1 MNLCRS
7 AWGTLA
13 SFAFDYDTPKIVRIQ
28 NKKVGALYR
37 LFQLGIMGFMIGYSI
52 IYSKGYQDKDNVF
65 GGSHYE
71 NCQGSTGAQVYDPAD
86 YVVPPQEPNSF
97 FVMTNMWVTCDQSYG
112 FCGEDPSVQGSNCTG
127 PSDCVK
133 QNTIK
138 GNGPRT
144 GVCNNETHTCEVYA
158 WCPTEKEN
166 VSYTDMGPK
175 INAEGFT
182 VLIKNSIQFP
192 NLAPNTL
199 RKNYISNYDLS
210 KCGIWSHDNYYCPI
224 FQLEDIVAMIDPPQ
238 NFTELATQ
246 GAVVVLTIAWNCDLD
261 RSGCDPVYGAR
272 RLDTSAGDSTSG
284 GFNFRFAKYWYEQGI
299 QYRTLIKAYGI
310 LFVVELVGQGGKFSI
325 TTLVLKLGST
335 VALLGIAAVLSD
347 VVVLYV
353 VRKHDMYYGRKYLM
367 VKEYDQEQ
375 GEGGEEEKVPFLQ
388 HEAAVL
394 SDMVVLY
401 IVQKR
406 HLYYQE
412 KYQVVKRLAS
422 FLAIHQS
429 FPKAVVVAEI
439 YGRLN
444 VVLVRSIARAI
455 LARELPPS

>member
-65 GGSHYE
+65 GGVTMKLKGVEFYNSSQE
-71 NCQGSTGAQVYDPAD
+71 PFLQNCQGSTGAQVYDPAD

-210 KCGIWSHDNYYCPI
+210 KCGIWSHTTITSSDLPAG
-224 FQLEDIVAMIDPPQ
+224 DIVAMIDPPQ
-238 NFTELATQ
+238 NFTELALREQ
-246 GAVVVLTIAWNCDLD
+246 IGVVLDDCFGTCDLD
-261 RSGCDPVYGAR
+261 SVW
-272 RLDTSAGDSTSG
+272 L
-284 GFNFRFAKYWYEQGI
+284 
-299 QYRTLIKAYGI
+299 
-310 LFVVELVGQGGKFSI
+310 
-325 TTLVLKLGST
+325 
-335 VALLGIAAVLSD
+335 
-347 VVVLYV
+347 
-353 VRKHDMYYGRKYLM
+353 
-367 VKEYDQEQ
+367 
-375 GEGGEEEKVPFLQ
+375 
-388 HEAAVL
+388 
-394 SDMVVLY
+394 
-401 IVQKR
+401 
-406 HLYYQE
+406 
-412 KYQVVKRLAS
+412 
-422 FLAIHQS
+422 
-429 FPKAVVVAEI
+429 
-439 YGRLN
+439 
-444 VVLVRSIARAI
+444 
-455 LARELPPS
+455 